1 MARRDKSAERDVARE
16 RVARLVE
23 LADTAAFAGKRE
35 RADRYVE
42 LAWRIKTTYQ
52 LRRSAVD
59 ARICRACHRY
69 LGPGTSRVRIRDGR
83 RAVTCLACG
92 HVRRKTLLDRAS
104 GS

>member
-1 MARRDKSAERDVARE
+1 MARRDKAAERDVARD

-23 LADTAAFAGKRE
+23 RADAAALAGHRE

-52 LRRSAVD
+52 LRRSGVEP
-59 ARICRACHRY
+59 RLCRKCHRY

-83 RAVTCLACG
+83 RAITCLACG
-92 HVRRKTLLDRAS
+92 HVRRKVLRPAHEGT
-104 GS
+104 